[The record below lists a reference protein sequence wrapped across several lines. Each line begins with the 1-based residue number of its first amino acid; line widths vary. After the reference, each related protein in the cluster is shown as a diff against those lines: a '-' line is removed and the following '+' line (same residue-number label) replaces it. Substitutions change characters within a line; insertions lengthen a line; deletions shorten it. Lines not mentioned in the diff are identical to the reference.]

1 MILHTQAVNEVGDRT
16 NASRFCRIRVT
27 KFNRAKLSACVG
39 VNCLFR
45 SMTSFE
51 KKEEDLQIDRRFVVL
66 LLSTLD
72 HRSVVASLEMIPVT
86 KKEQKP

>member
-1 MILHTQAVNEVGDRT
+1 MMFHTQAVNEVGDRT
-16 NASRFCRIRVT
+16 NASRFCRTSVT

-51 KKEEDLQIDRRFVVL
+51 KQRKEKRSSHYRKTNSLTSVNIGSWINSFVVGND
-66 LLSTLD
+66 SGN
-72 HRSVVASLEMIPVT
+72 
-86 KKEQKP
+86 